1 MGFRNLL
8 ATPVTRQII
17 KTLFS
22 AFPLLITAFHAQA
35 KLPVYGVV
43 NAGYS
48 QLDIRGGG
56 AEGGSVRLALGMEL
70 HRQWNIE
77 VGFQD
82 SSPEQL
88 RNIGEGDTISTD
100 GFVETAESQA
110 LMLSM
115 LGKARGSSGELYYR
129 IGAVQAK
136 AEGQYLASSSGCPGA
151 TPLAVID
158 TQGATQELCRYDDNV
173 LAAAFGLG
181 FDYFIT
187 PSFLVR
193 TEAEYIG
200 GENGYS
206 VASAFVGVRY
216 NFW

>member
-1 MGFRNLL
+1 M
-8 ATPVTRQII
+8 
-17 KTLFS
+17 
-22 AFPLLITAFHAQA
+22 
-35 KLPVYGVV
+35 
-43 NAGYS
+43 
-48 QLDIRGGG
+48 DIRGGG
-56 AEGGSVRLALGMEL
+56 AEGGSVRLALGIEL
-70 HRQWNIE
+70 HRQWNVEIG
-77 VGFQD
+77 VQD
-82 SSPEQL
+82 TSPEQL
-88 RNIGEGDTISTD
+88 RNIGEGDTVDTD
-100 GFVETAESQA
+100 GFVDTAESQA
-110 LMLSM
+110 LMLSL

-129 IGAVQAK
+129 VGAVQAK

-151 TPLAVID
+151 VSVAVSD
-158 TQGATQELCRYDDNV
+158 PQGSSQLVCHYDDNV

-193 TEAEYIG
+193 TEAEYIS